1 MRGGK
6 NNENI
11 EHKIKERTITTVI
24 NLNWAETY
32 CVNDSNWNYLAV
44 KWWMHNTQTQEKRH
58 TGKKNEINPFTH
70 SLSLTHTQ
78 DGPFIKCKCDDD
90 FEYCDYMLFGL
101 NKWEWWW
108 QVQGFA
114 INIIYLDLHDFYNLK
129 QTTVLQQLP
138 GGIFSCF
145 SSASWM
151 IINGVLCWC
160 LSFNVFRFL
169 RIFSLV

>member
-1 MRGGK
+1 MSW
-6 NNENI
+6 
-11 EHKIKERTITTVI
+11 
-24 NLNWAETY
+24 NLLCKRFKLKLSPTEMMNAQ
-32 CVNDSNWNYLAV
+32 
-44 KWWMHNTQTQEKRH
+44 QTAHRQRY
-58 TGKKNEINPFTH
+58 TGKKNGINPSTH
-70 SLSLTHTQ
+70 SLASALSLTHTQ